1 MPISGSLISSAIQ
14 SQFLLR
20 NISGRNAIDIAGAVG
35 SSLAK
40 YIILPNLVTCSLN
53 GTAGP
58 VGNINSVAVIGLVP
72 AAMSNFMYGKSLS
85 KQIKGRDIKKIFDSI
100 STGIVQ
106 ILVGMILSGSAA
118 GIAVGGGV
126 GTFSA
131 VNEQALSKILLAE
144 LKLRNIKG
152 RDSIKFGDCI
162 SFGVVKHLQS
172 SVKFTTIV
180 TGAVAPVPPAGP
192 VAVIGIPSLFTKVS

>member
-1 MPISGSLISSAIQ
+1 MPVSASLISSAIQ
-14 SQFLLR
+14 SQFILR
-20 NISGRNAIDIAGAVG
+20 KLAGRNAIDIASAIG

-40 YIILPNLVTCSLN
+40 YLILPNLVTCSLN

-72 AAMSNFMYGKSLS
+72 TAMSNFMYGKALS
-85 KQIKGRDIKKIFDSI
+85 RQLKGKDIKKIFDSI
-100 STGIVQ
+100 SIGIVQ
-106 ILVGMILSGSAA
+106 ILTSMILSGSAA
-118 GIAVGGGV
+118 GIAVGGGL

-131 VNEQALSKILLAE
+131 VNEQAFSKVLLTE

-152 RDSIKFGDCI
+152 RDSITLGDCI
-162 SFGVVKHLQS
+162 SFGIIKHLQS

-192 VAVIGIPSLFTKVS
+192 VAVIGIPSIFTKVS